1 MRFKPGREQNHLRG
15 KGGRRPGA
23 GRRSKLQKEVLKAAE
38 IIARE
43 YLEVNIK
50 PVLQAYLRLA
60 IGGKARRLNEKTG
73 KIVSVDVEADGAT
86 LRHYLDKILPS
97 KQDTDVNLSGSV
109 EIFTNVDVDLG
120 PPKRGSE

>member
-1 MRFKPGREQNHLRG
+1 MRFKPGKEQNHLRG
-15 KGGRRPGA
+15 KGGPRPGA
-23 GRRSKLQKEVLKAAE
+23 GRPSAKQKRVRKEATQ
-38 IIARE
+38 IARE
-43 YLEVNIK
+43 YIKKHIK
-50 PVLQAYLRLA
+50 PVLQAYVRLA

-73 KIVSVDVEADGAT
+73 KVVSVDVEADGAT